1 MAALRQKYVI
11 QSSKSFKGSKCLFLF
26 KRRWSMLIE
35 RLFIKVLSLLLL
47 ASRSNILKSIL
58 YKNSY
63 SNDFVDKF
71 MTFLDRVLTPKIVVS
86 TVLKNDVMVIVSYL
100 GKLSL

>member
-1 MAALRQKYVI
+1 
-11 QSSKSFKGSKCLFLF
+11 
-26 KRRWSMLIE
+26 MLIE

-63 SNDFVDKF
+63 PNDLVDKF
-71 MTFLDRVLTPKIVVS
+71 MKFLDRVLTPKIVAS
-86 TVLKNDVMVIVSYL
+86 TVLKNDLMIGLSYL

>member
-1 MAALRQKYVI
+1 
-11 QSSKSFKGSKCLFLF
+11 
-26 KRRWSMLIE
+26 MLIE

-63 SNDFVDKF
+63 PNDLVDKF
-71 MTFLDRVLTPKIVVS
+71 MKFLDRVLTPKIVAS
-86 TVLKNDVMVIVSYL
+86 TVFKNDLMIRLSYL

>member
-1 MAALRQKYVI
+1 
-11 QSSKSFKGSKCLFLF
+11 
-26 KRRWSMLIE
+26 MLIE
-35 RLFIKVLSLLLL
+35 RLYIKVLSLLLL

-63 SNDFVDKF
+63 PNDLVDKF
-71 MTFLDRVLTPKIVVS
+71 MKFLDRVLTPKIVAS
-86 TVLKNDVMVIVSYL
+86 TVLKNDLMIRLSYL

>member
-1 MAALRQKYVI
+1 
-11 QSSKSFKGSKCLFLF
+11 
-26 KRRWSMLIE
+26 MLIE

-63 SNDFVDKF
+63 PNDLVDKF
-71 MTFLDRVLTPKIVVS
+71 MKFLDRVLTPKIVAS
-86 TVLKNDVMVIVSYL
+86 TVLKNDLMIRLSYL